1 MVQTKEF
8 SALNPTAEQTVSGG
22 NLDTMGSESIFKWK
36 LVMKM

>member
-1 MVQTKEF
+1 MAQTKEF
-8 SALNPTAEQTVSGG
+8 RVLNPAAKQTVSGG